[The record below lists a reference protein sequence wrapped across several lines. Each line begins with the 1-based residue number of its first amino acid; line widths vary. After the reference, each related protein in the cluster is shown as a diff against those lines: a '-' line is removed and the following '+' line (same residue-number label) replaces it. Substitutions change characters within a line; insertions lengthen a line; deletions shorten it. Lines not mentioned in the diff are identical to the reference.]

1 MFQGILAISRGVNG
15 KLGRH
20 RWCLFQ
26 GIWGNFEGSEGDIGD
41 PHWCLFQGIWGN
53 SQGCEGNI
61 GEAPA
66 LPRAAF
72 FRAIFS
78 QNPGFWAL
86 LPCWEWKTAAL
97 CFFHGARAAVP
108 STGMEFFPT
117 LSPGCVPW
125 RGLFGFF
132 FISRGPALFW
142 SRPLGGTTKAGFS
155 HPLNSGRAR
164 EAGAW
169 RPGWARIRGSRFGHH
184 RDSPIWERW
193 GKNRRELR
201 EGMPGSSIPAAF
213 PLNSACI
220 PRFLPPPADPTPSS
234 CGS

>member
-1 MFQGILAISRGVNG
+1 M
-15 KLGRH
+15 GRH
-20 RWCLFQ
+20 RRCLFQ

-53 SQGCEGNI
+53 SQGCEGNT

-72 FRAIFS
+72 LGRFFS

-97 CFFHGARAAVP
+97 CFFPRSSHSRALHGHGILSHSASRMRPVARFVW
-108 STGMEFFPT
+108 
-117 LSPGCVPW
+117 V
-125 RGLFGFF
+125 FF

-169 RPGWARIRGSRFGHH
+169 RPGWVRIRGNRFGHR

-220 PRFLPPPADPTPSS
+220 PRFLPPPADPAPSS

>member
-1 MFQGILAISRGVNG
+1 MENWGGTAGAFSREFGAISREVRGILGTPTGASSREFGAIPRDVRATVG
-15 KLGRH
+15 KHLPCPEQLFLGRFFP
-20 RWCLFQ
+20 RIPDFGLCCRA
-26 GIWGNFEGSEGDIGD
+26 GSGKQLPCVFSTELAQ
-41 PHWCLFQGIWGN
+41 PC
-53 SQGCEGNI
+53 
-61 GEAPA
+61 P
-66 LPRAAF
+66 PRAWNSF
-72 FRAIFS
+72 
-78 QNPGFWAL
+78 PL
-86 LPCWEWKTAAL
+86 CLPDA
-97 CFFHGARAAVP
+97 
-108 STGMEFFPT
+108 S
-117 LSPGCVPW
+117 
-125 RGLFGFF
+125 RGEVCLGFF

-169 RPGWARIRGSRFGHH
+169 RPGWVRTRGNRFGHR

-193 GKNRRELR
+193 GKNLRELR

-220 PRFLPPPADPTPSS
+220 PRFLPPPADPAPSS